1 MHGRRV
7 ATGVALLISVGS
19 LTPLPAAHAATGAT
33 LYVNNTILTCSDTT
47 MDSSVTPYCTIPAA
61 MNAVTPGE
69 TISLGGIYPPF
80 SVTKSGT
87 PSQPIT
93 ITGGTSAVHG
103 SAAAIQVTSGSA
115 NLITVTN
122 ASYVNLIGLRV
133 NAYLGSPVVISGSD
147 HISLDGLRTG
157 QASAA
162 VVPQV
167 QAVSSSQLTISRS
180 QLRGGMTTP
189 MISITGGTGDTITT
203 NAVENLGNL
212 HRPGIALDGVTSSA
226 ITSNSVSPWCGYGI
240 SVSNGST
247 STTIENNVV
256 AQLAG
261 PTAVACPAATASS
274 PNLPLAVDSSST
286 PGSKADYNDVNAASD
301 TNIAYSWG
309 GSTYADAGSLT
320 AATSQ
325 GAHDSNSVSSVS
337 IFGQSSPVAVDS
349 ADASAPGELNTDIL
363 GNPRVDDPLVA
374 DSGTGTLTYYDRGTV
389 EYVDPISA
397 TFSSSVPRALT
408 GVPVTVSAA
417 VTDPWSVTDFCAI
430 DYGDGTVTDQVPVT
444 NGTCSASHPY
454 STAGTYFPTVTATNS
469 YGGRTTVNGG
479 PLQIAVPAPFLPKLV
494 VSPIGGLSVEAD
506 ATGSTDEWPI
516 SDYKFDFGDG
526 TIVEGTSALDTDH
539 PYAKAGTY
547 TVTVTETD
555 LDGQTAST
563 SARFTTAAS
572 YYTPVSPVRIL
583 DTRKGIGVPTVAKV
597 PANGT
602 LSLKIAG
609 VAGVPQTGLRAVALN
624 VTVVNPTQTGYITA
638 YPADATPPTTS
649 NLDFTPG
656 RTFANSV
663 IVKVGA
669 NGSVSFKNGSGGTV
683 DLVADLAGYYSDD
696 STYGYTS
703 VSPIRLL
710 DTRKSASTIAAN
722 GVHKLY
728 VGNYTGAAA
737 VALNVTVTNPK
748 QGGYLTAYPDGE
760 NRPVVS
766 NLDFMAGQTI
776 ANQVIVKVGA
786 DGYVD
791 FANTSAGSTD
801 LIVDI
806 DGYFRSGSGS
816 FFTPITPTRAWDVET
831 VGIGTTDVPI
841 GYDAG
846 SSDLWGLRGGS
857 IAANLTVADPS
868 DGGYLSAYPD
878 DATTTPTISALDFPA
893 NQTVTNAATVTLG
906 SQNYGIDLHLAES
919 GVARLIVDVFGY
931 YSTT

>member
-19 LTPLPAAHAATGAT
+19 LTPLPAAHAATGTT
-33 LYVNNTILTCSDTT
+33 LYVNNAVTSCSDNTA
-47 MDSSVTPYCTIPAA
+47 DSSVTPYCTIPAA

-69 TISLGGIYPPF
+69 TIMLAGIYPPF

-87 PSQPIT
+87 AGQPIT
-93 ITGGTSAVHG
+93 IEGPTSAVTG
-103 SAAAIQVTSGSA
+103 SAPLIATNGSTANDITITGASFVTVA
-115 NLITVTN
+115 NLRLASNGSTV
-122 ASYVNLIGLRV
+122 A
-133 NAYLGSPVVISGSD
+133 ISGSD
-147 HISLDGLRTG
+147 HITLDGLQSRQPSAS
-157 QASAA
+157 QA
-162 VVPQV
+162 PQI
-167 QAVSSSQLTISRS
+167 QALASSNVTLSRS
-180 QLRGGMTTP
+180 LLRGGSTAAT
-189 MISITGGTGDTITT
+189 ISITGGSADTITT
-203 NAVENLGNL
+203 NALENYVGTVE
-212 HRPGIALDGVTSSA
+212 RPGIVLNGVTSSA
-226 ITSNSVSPWCGYGI
+226 ITSNDVSPWCGYGI

-247 STTIENNVV
+247 STTIENNVL
-256 AQLAG
+256 AQLTG
-261 PTAVACPAATASS
+261 PTAIACPAATDSS
-274 PNLPLAVDSSST
+274 PNIPLSVDSSST

-301 TNIAYSWG
+301 TKIAYSWG
-309 GSTYADAGSLT
+309 GGTYADAGSFA

-325 GAHDSNSVSSVS
+325 GTHDSNSVTSVS
-337 IFGQSSPVAVDS
+337 GIIPSDSVTIDS
-349 ADASAPGELNTDIL
+349 ADSSAPGELSTDVM
-363 GNPRVDDPLVA
+363 GHPRVDDPLVA
-374 DSGTGTLTYYDRGTV
+374 DTGSGTPAYHDRGAV
-389 EYVDPISA
+389 EYVDPITA

-408 GVPVTVSAA
+408 GVPVTVSAS
-417 VTDPWSVTDFCAI
+417 VTDPWSVANYCRVDF
-430 DYGDGTVTDQVPVT
+430 GDGTVTDQVPVT
-444 NGTCSASHPY
+444 NGSCSASHAY
-454 STAGTYFPTVTATNS
+454 TAAGTFFPAVTVTNS
-469 YGGRTTVNGG
+469 YGGLKTVNGT
-479 PLQIAVPAPFLPKLV
+479 IATAVPKPFLPKLA
-494 VSPIGGLSVEAD
+494 VSPVGGLSVEAD
-506 ATGSTDEWPI
+506 ASASTAAWPI
-516 SDYKFDFGDG
+516 TDYKFDFGDG
-526 TIVEGTSALDTDH
+526 SVVDGYSALDTDH

-555 LDGQTAST
+555 LDGDTAST
-563 SARFTTAAS
+563 SAQFTTAAS

-583 DTRKGIGVPTVAKV
+583 DTRKGIGVPAVAKV

-602 LSLKIAG
+602 LSLNIAG

-638 YPADATPPTTS
+638 YPADAAQPATS

-669 NGSVSFKNGSGGTV
+669 NGSVNFKNGSGGSV

-791 FANTSAGSTD
+791 FANSSAGSTD

-806 DGYFRSGSGS
+806 DGYFRSGAGS
-816 FFTPITPTRAWDVET
+816 FFTPITPTRAWDLES
-831 VGIGTTDVPI
+831 VGVGTTDVPI

-857 IAANLTVADPS
+857 IAANLTVANPS

-878 DATTTPTISALDFPA
+878 DEATPPTISAIDFPA
-893 NQTVTNAATVTLG
+893 NETVTNAATVTLG